1 MSHCSPDIERT
12 STSSQT
18 PATTPSDDP
27 KASMVAE
34 TQVSIATADETNAP
48 STQATPHK
56 SARVPLDHRSRRPHL
71 IPHKHKWAP
80 THTQSWE
87 VGPQHGVHVHNA
99 VPFLLCVPGG
109 PKWDTL
115 LESFVTFEG
124 LSSSLPVS
132 TPCQLAHLLG

>member
-1 MSHCSPDIERT
+1 
-12 STSSQT
+12 
-18 PATTPSDDP
+18 
-27 KASMVAE
+27 MVAE

-48 STQATPHK
+48 STRATPRK
-56 SARVPLDHRSRRPHL
+56 SARVPLDHCSHRPHL

-87 VGPQHGVHVHNA
+87 GGPQHSVHVHNA